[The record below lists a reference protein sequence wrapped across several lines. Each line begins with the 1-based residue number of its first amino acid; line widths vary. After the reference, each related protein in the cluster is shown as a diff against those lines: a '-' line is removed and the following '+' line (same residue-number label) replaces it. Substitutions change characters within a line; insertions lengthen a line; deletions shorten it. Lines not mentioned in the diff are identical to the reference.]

1 MVATQEER
9 TKVIIGLEKP
19 NIHEEGRAQNMK

>member
-19 NIHEEGRAQNMK
+19 NIHEEQHAQNMK